1 MSRTHGDPADESAR
15 GYPRPTDT
23 SGWWCTAAGSGLM
36 RLLGKL
42 GERAGSG
49 TGRKSAV
56 RV

>member
-1 MSRTHGDPADESAR
+1 MSRTHGDPANEGAR
-15 GYPRPTDT
+15 GHPRPTDT
-23 SGWWCTAAGSGLM
+23 SGWWCTAAGWGLM
-36 RLLGKL
+36 RLPGEL